1 MRVGSTSRCL
11 SLTPSNLAMFCRSYK
26 KAAGKV
32 RRVRKEIRAKEDRKD
47 RKDLKV
53 SEVRKGRRDR
63 KDLKV
68 SKVRKGRRDRKDPEV
83 QKVRKGKPEIKVRQE
98 RTALTD
104 FRPSPNGTI

>member
-32 RRVRKEIRAKEDRKD
+32 RRVRKEIRAKEDRKG

-53 SEVRKGRRDR
+53 SE
-63 KDLKV
+63 
-68 SKVRKGRRDRKDPEV
+68 VRKGRRDRKDPEV